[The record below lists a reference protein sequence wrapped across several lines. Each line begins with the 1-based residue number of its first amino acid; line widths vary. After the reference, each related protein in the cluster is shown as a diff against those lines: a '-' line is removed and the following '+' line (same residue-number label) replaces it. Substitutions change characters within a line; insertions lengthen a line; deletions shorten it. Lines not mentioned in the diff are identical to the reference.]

1 MQRLMSSLGEAL
13 VGSVQ
18 LKVSDL
24 SYSEVIFR
32 TFKLCFPRP
41 CTISCSALW
50 GSVRLFG
57 VFGVFLPPT
66 FCATIF
72 LRKLFH
78 FQDIFP
84 L

>member
-57 VFGVFLPPT
+57 VFGVWGFSSPNIL
-66 FCATIF
+66 CYY
-72 LRKLFH
+72 LS
-78 FQDIFP
+78 
-84 L
+84 